1 MEIAQATIA
10 TNSTVTVAGGGAQLQ
25 LDFTGVTNQV
35 GAIVLNGFSQAAGV
49 YNSNNIPAYIT
60 GGGSL
65 IIQAIGPSGSSQ
77 LTNSVTGGG
86 TTLSLS
92 WGAGWKLQMQTNSL
106 STGLGTNW
114 NYITDGT
121 LTSTNI
127 TIDATKPT
135 VFYRLVYP

>member
-1 MEIAQATIA
+1 
-10 TNSTVTVAGGGAQLQ
+10 VTAVGP
-25 LDFTGVTNQV
+25 TG
-35 GAIVLNGFSQAAGV
+35 
-49 YNSNNIPAYIT
+49 SN
-60 GGGSL
+60 
-65 IIQAIGPSGSSQ
+65 Q

-106 STGLGTNW
+106 TTGLGTNW
-114 NYITDGT
+114 TYITDGT